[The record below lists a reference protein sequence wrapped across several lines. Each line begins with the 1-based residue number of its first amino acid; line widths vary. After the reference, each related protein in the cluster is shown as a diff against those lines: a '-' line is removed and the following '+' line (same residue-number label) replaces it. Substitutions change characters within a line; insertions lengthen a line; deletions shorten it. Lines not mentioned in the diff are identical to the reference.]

1 MSSAVIAFKSETCR
15 PRVLAGLRLLW
26 VAAVTLLLAACST
39 GGMDMGSLFSD
50 NSGRGAPAPGGIPQ
64 ASPSGAKVAL
74 LLPLGA
80 SGEPARIATA
90 MKQAAEQALI
100 DAGNAGVTLITK
112 DTGGNAQ
119 GAQMAAEAAI
129 AEGAELILGPL
140 LANEVQAVAPAA
152 RERGVP
158 VIAFSSVSAT
168 ATPGVYLMS
177 FLPEEE
183 VANLV
188 RHATTTGIRSYGA
201 LIPKSQYGSIA
212 ERALMVAAKNYGSAV
227 PVVERY
233 ARTPDGVAD
242 PTKKLV
248 EAMNGGE
255 KVQAL
260 VVPEGGSMLGT
271 VASALA
277 QSGFAPGGVKL
288 MGTGLWDDPVTSR
301 TALIT
306 GGWYAGVAPDL
317 VAQFDQKYKASYGSV
332 PPRIASLA
340 YDAVSLAV
348 AMGRSPPGQRF
359 TAQQIT
365 NPEGYQ
371 GVNGLFRFR
380 PNGLI
385 ERGLSILEVTPN
397 GPKVIAPP
405 PARFS
410 LGY

>member
-1 MSSAVIAFKSETCR
+1 
-15 PRVLAGLRLLW
+15 
-26 VAAVTLLLAACST
+26 
-39 GGMDMGSLFSD
+39 
-50 NSGRGAPAPGGIPQ
+50 
-64 ASPSGAKVAL
+64 VAL

-100 DAGNAGVTLITK
+100 DAGNAGITLITK

-188 RHATTTGIRSYGA
+188 RHATTAGIRSYAA

-212 ERALMVAAKNYGSAV
+212 ERALMVATKNYGSAV
-227 PVVERY
+227 PFVERY

-242 PTKKLV
+242 PAKKLV
-248 EAMNGGE
+248 TEMNGGD
-255 KVQAL
+255 KIQAL
-260 VVPEGGSMLGT
+260 VIPEGGSMLGT
-271 VASALA
+271 VASSLA
-277 QSGFAPGGVKL
+277 QSGFAPQGVKL
-288 MGTGLWDDPVTSR
+288 MGTGLWDDPVTGR
-301 TALIT
+301 TALIA

-317 VAQFDQKYKASYGSV
+317 VAQFDKKYQASYGSS

-340 YDAVSLAV
+340 YDAVSLAI

-405 PARFS
+405 PARFAA
-410 LGY
+410 GY

>member
-1 MSSAVIAFKSETCR
+1 MNAAVIAFKSKAFR
-15 PRVLAGLRLLW
+15 RRALIPWRSLLIGL
-26 VAAVTLLLAACST
+26 VALLLAACST

-50 NSGRGAPAPGGIPQ
+50 SSGRQGAAPGAIPQ
-64 ASPSGAKVAL
+64 PPASGAKVAL

-100 DAGNAGVTLITK
+100 DAGNAGITLITK

-188 RHATTTGIRSYGA
+188 RHATSTGIRSYAA

-212 ERALMVAAKNYGSAV
+212 ERALMVATKNYGSAV

-242 PTKKLV
+242 PARKLV
-248 EAMNGGE
+248 TEMNGGD
-255 KVQAL
+255 KIQAL
-260 VVPEGGSMLGT
+260 VIPEGGSMLGT
-271 VASALA
+271 VASSLA
-277 QSGFAPGGVKL
+277 QSGFAPQGVKL
-288 MGTGLWDDPVTSR
+288 MGTGLWDDPVTGR
-301 TALIT
+301 TALIA

-317 VAQFDQKYKASYGSV
+317 VAQFDKKYQASYGSS

-340 YDAVSLAV
+340 YDAVSLAI

-405 PARFS
+405 PARFAA
-410 LGY
+410 GY